1 MFIMYIGLPD
11 LPYWHSGPRD
21 LSVSLETTPLPED
34 PEGSSPPAPPPM
46 DPRIPQTSVCHS
58 GDTATKYGATLN
70 GRHKLP
76 TGISLHTSQGS
87 SLSLTTSPP
96 SGGSTQVTL
105 ASSVLKLKA
114 LGLKHFPQLILIPS
128 CLTDV
133 LDLLRLHKVPTE

>member
-1 MFIMYIGLPD
+1 MFIMYIVLPD
-11 LPYWHSGPRD
+11 LPSWHSGPRD
-21 LSVSLETTPLPED
+21 FSVSLETTPLPED
-34 PEGSSPPAPPPM
+34 PEGSPPPAPPPM
-46 DPRIPQTSVCHS
+46 DPRMTQTSVRPS
-58 GDTATKYGATLN
+58 GDTATQSGATLN

-114 LGLKHFPQLILIPS
+114 LGLKNFPRLILVPS
-128 CLTDV
+128 YLTDV
-133 LDLLRLHKVPTE
+133 PDLLRLHKVPTE